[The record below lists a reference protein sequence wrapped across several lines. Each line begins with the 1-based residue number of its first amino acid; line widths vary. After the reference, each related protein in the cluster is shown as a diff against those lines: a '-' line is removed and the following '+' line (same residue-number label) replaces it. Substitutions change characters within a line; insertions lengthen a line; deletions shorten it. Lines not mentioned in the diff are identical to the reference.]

1 MLDLFRGYKS
11 IEKSQYLIAAR
22 EIYELSREDSTL
34 AVAGFWQPLYP
45 LTDLLPPTFEL
56 TSLRSLFI
64 SVSYSEDK
72 LINILKEYRPT
83 LILTSPPSLTH
94 GEGDFSSMVE
104 KTNLY
109 NKVGEVPK
117 NLKIAHG
124 FLSGS
129 IYRLKDF
136 K

>member
-1 MLDLFRGYKS
+1 M
-11 IEKSQYLIAAR
+11 
-22 EIYELSREDSTL
+22 
-34 AVAGFWQPLYP
+34 AG
-45 LTDLLPPTFEL
+45 EA
-56 TSLRSLFI
+56 
-64 SVSYSEDK
+64 
-72 LINILKEYRPT
+72 
-83 LILTSPPSLTH
+83 
-94 GEGDFSSMVE
+94 DFSSIVE

-117 NLKIAHG
+117 NLETAHG